1 MKTKISFLFVA
12 LFAAGCLAGSGHLI
26 ASFVGLSLT
35 VTALGIG
42 QPLYQLRANTLTNL
56 IPDVYAAL
64 DVVSRELVGFIP
76 SVARDFR
83 ADRIAKNQTIRVPY
97 TAANTAGA
105 DSTAAMSIPAA
116 ADQTVANRSLSI
128 TKYREFPFSWSGE
141 EQYAMNTG
149 PGYLNIRQDQIAQA
163 IRAAVNEIESYTW
176 GVFRVGASRAYG
188 TAGTLPFSTNTG
200 EAAQMRRILD
210 DNGAPASAR
219 SLIIDTAT
227 GAQLRTL
234 TQLTKANEAG
244 QSMTLRDGELLNLSG
259 FSIKESAGVTPFTIG
274 AMASATSSNA
284 AYTVGQTVIPLATA
298 GTGVVAAGD
307 VITIAGQ
314 TDSQGNLYKFVV
326 TSVSFAGANP
336 TSGDSITIAAPGL
349 RKAVSAATKAITVI
363 GSSSSLTPGIAFSQN
378 ALLIATRLQVCPAE
392 GDLAIMR
399 ETVTDSRSG
408 LTFELRV
415 YPGKLMNRYEIA
427 LAYDAM
433 VVKPEHAALLVY

>member
-1 MKTKISFLFVA
+1 M
-12 LFAAGCLAGSGHLI
+12 
-26 ASFVGLSLT
+26 
-35 VTALGIG
+35 
-42 QPLYQLRANTLTNL
+42 ANTLTSL

-141 EQYAMNTG
+141 EQYAMNAG

-163 IRAAVNEIESYTW
+163 IRAAVNEIESYSF

-188 TAGTLPFSTNTG
+188 TANTLPFSTNTG
-200 EAAQMRRILD
+200 EAAQIRKILD
-210 DNGAPASAR
+210 DNGAPLTNR

-244 QSMTLRDGELLNLSG
+244 GSMVLRDGELLNLAG
-259 FSIKESAGVTPFTIG
+259 LSIKESAGVASFTVG
-274 AMASATSSNA
+274 TMASATSTSA
-284 AYTVGQTVIPLATA
+284 AFTVGQTVIPLATA
-298 GTGVVAAGD
+298 GTGIVAAGD
-307 VITIAGQ
+307 VITFAHD
-314 TDSQGNLYKFVV
+314 TNTYVV
-326 TSVSFAGANP
+326 ASVSFAGAKP
-336 TSGDSITIAAPGL
+336 ASGDRITLVAPGL
-349 RKAVSAATKAITVI
+349 RKAQGVATRAITVTTNSGI
-363 GSSSSLTPGIAFSQN
+363 LTPSIAFSQN
-378 ALLIATRLQVCPAE
+378 ALLIATRLQICPPE